1 MRIPSLLARDNPRQ
15 NLVVAL
21 CLGGLLLLGL
31 LIWRDYGISFDSGQS
46 RNIGM
51 INLRYVLEKVN
62 PGFLKDSLQNK
73 AFSYHTTPL
82 YEFQDRDY
90 GVAYELPVTLG
101 ERLLRLSDTRAIYLF
116 RHLCTFLV
124 SYAGVLA
131 LFGLGRR
138 RYGGDWRA
146 GLAAAGLL
154 VLSPRLFGEFFYNDK
169 DAVFMALTTI
179 ATYTTVRFVEQP
191 TGRWAILHAL
201 ACAIAI
207 DVRIMAILWPAA
219 TVVLVAARWV
229 RGEYATRPT
238 GQRSLAV
245 LLYAALLPALV
256 VAFWPYLWA
265 APWANFQQA
274 FSNMSHFRWVGGI
287 WYHAR
292 IVWSDQLPWHY
303 APQWILVTTPLLQVG
318 LFLIGLV
325 VIGRQLVRYRWWGY
339 RLGTQQWQDVLFL
352 GLGLAPIVAVLV
364 LHSVLYD
371 GWRQLYFVYPSLL
384 LLALRGLLALW
395 RWLATRPLH
404 QQRLVVGVLVLGVL
418 STAGQMVWMHPLE
431 SLYFNRLAGPHGNE
445 NYECDYWGIS
455 FGEGLKWVLAHDDR
469 PLIRVC
475 TNGRM
480 SAPLGGNREIL
491 LEADKKR
498 ILVVENP
505 DEADYFLGNYRW
517 HNYPFD
523 MPNHVHDVRAS
534 QAVALSIYRLR
545 W

>member
-1 MRIPSLLARDNPRQ
+1 LLARGNPRQ
-15 NLVVAL
+15 NLLVAL

-31 LIWRDYGISFDSGQS
+31 LIWRDYAISFDAGQS

-62 PGFLKDSLQNK
+62 LGFLQDSLQHQ

-82 YEFQDRDY
+82 PEFQDRDY
-90 GVAYELPVTLG
+90 GVAFELPVTLG
-101 ERLLRLSDTRAIYLF
+101 ERLLRLSETRAIYLF

-124 SYAGVLA
+124 SYAGLLA

-138 RYGGDWRA
+138 RYGGDWRM

-169 DAVFMALTTI
+169 DAVFMALSTI
-179 ATYTTVRFVEQP
+179 ATYTTVRFAEQP

-207 DVRIMAILWPAA
+207 DVRIMAVLWPAA
-219 TVVLVAARWV
+219 TLALVAVRWV
-229 RGEYATRPT
+229 RGEYAARPA

-256 VAFWPYLWA
+256 VAFWPYLWD

-274 FSNMSHFRWVGGI
+274 FNNMRHFRWVGGI
-287 WYHAR
+287 WYHR
-292 IVWSDQLPWHY
+292 HLVWSDNLPWHY

-318 LFLIGLV
+318 LFLIGLAV
-325 VIGRQLVRYRWWGY
+325 VGRQLVRHRWWGY
-339 RLGTQQWQDVLFL
+339 QLGTRQWQDALFL
-352 GLGLAPIVAVLV
+352 VLGLAPIVAVIV

-384 LLALRGLLALW
+384 LVALRGLVALW
-395 RWLATRPLH
+395 RWLATRPLR
-404 QQRLVVGVLVLGVL
+404 QQRLAVGVLALGAL

-431 SLYFNRLAGPHGNE
+431 SLYFNSLAGQHGNE
-445 NYECDYWGIS
+445 RYECDYWCIS
-455 FGEGLKWVLAHDDR
+455 FGEGLKWVLAHDSR
-469 PLIRVC
+469 PVLRVC
-475 TNGRM
+475 TTARM
-480 SAPLGGNREIL
+480 MAPLLGNREML
-491 LEADKKR
+491 LEADRKR
-498 ILVVENP
+498 IVLVENP
-505 DEADYFLGNYRW
+505 SEADYFLGNYRW
-517 HNYPFD
+517 HNYRFD
-523 MPNHVHDVRAS
+523 LPNHVHDVQAS
-534 QAVALSIYRLR
+534 QAVALSIYRLT